1 MKSEDMIRKKLQ
13 DEESLEYPDPST
25 LITLRW
31 VLDE

>member
-1 MKSEDMIRKKLQ
+1 MKSEDMIREKLE
-13 DEESLEYPDPST
+13 DEESLEYSDPSV